1 MTPKKK
7 TQNGTDP
14 ELQTFLDNISAKYR
28 PEPEVLQRRIDAAV
42 AHYNC
47 AKKFQQFADIPARLI
62 EKLQVLILE
71 GWRYNLANIQPL
83 MSNPTMISVSLQ
95 KPESMIAQELKTL
108 RSNISEKYHDELF
121 EAMEAEIDILMS
133 AAAEDARRKA
143 DEKVTAEQSAMRDK
157 LRTVLSGTSA

>member
-7 TQNGTDP
+7 TQNETDS
-14 ELQTFLDNISAKYR
+14 ELQTYLDNISAKYR

-71 GWRYNLANIQPL
+71 GWRYNLANPQPV

-95 KPESMIAQELKTL
+95 KPEAMIAQELKTL
-108 RSNISEKYHDELF
+108 HLKVSDDYHDQLF
-121 EAMEAEIDILMS
+121 TKMEEEIDELMLS
-133 AAAEDARRKA
+133 AAEDARRKA
-143 DEKVTAEQSAMRDK
+143 EEQVIAQQSAMRDK
-157 LRTVLSGTSA
+157 LRTLLSGTSA